1 VFFFEN
7 LKSAAELCLYISIE
21 ARRVL
26 FYTLYIMWSLSM
38 EELSEMLEHELEN
51 AVEVKDKNSLHR
63 YVRLLVDNTIGRK
76 RYESGIGELK
86 SDVRLIAERID
97 QGFKR
102 MDERFEAVDK
112 RFEAVDRRFESMDK
126 RFESLQTQMDKRFES
141 MQVQMDRRFESMQIQ
156 MDKRFEDV
164 NTRFDEM
171 NGKFRMMFTFMTVGF
186 TIVTTV
192 TVLIRLLA

>member
-1 VFFFEN
+1 
-7 LKSAAELCLYISIE
+7 
-21 ARRVL
+21 
-26 FYTLYIMWSLSM
+26 M
-38 EELSEMLEHELEN
+38 EELSELLEHELEN

-63 YVRLLVDNTIGRK
+63 YVRLLVDNTVGRK
-76 RYESGIGELK
+76 RYESGIEELK

-126 RFESLQTQMDKRFES
+126 RFESMQTQMDKRFES
-141 MQVQMDRRFESMQIQ
+141 MQVQMDRRFESMDKRFESMQIQ

>member
-1 VFFFEN
+1 
-7 LKSAAELCLYISIE
+7 
-21 ARRVL
+21 
-26 FYTLYIMWSLSM
+26 M
-38 EELSEMLEHELEN
+38 EELSDILEQELEN

-63 YVRLLVDNTIGRK
+63 YVRLLVDNTVGK
-76 RYESGIGELK
+76 QRYESCIGELK

-112 RFEAVDRRFESMDK
+112 RFESMQIQMDKRFESMDK
-126 RFESLQTQMDKRFES
+126 RFESLQTQMDTRFES
-141 MQVQMDRRFESMQIQ
+141 LQIQ
-156 MDKRFEDV
+156 MNKRFDAV
-164 NTRFDEM
+164 DKRFDEM
-171 NGKFRMMFTFMTVGF
+171 NGKFRMLFTFMTIGF

>member
-1 VFFFEN
+1 
-7 LKSAAELCLYISIE
+7 
-21 ARRVL
+21 
-26 FYTLYIMWSLSM
+26 M
-38 EELSEMLEHELEN
+38 EELSELLEHELEN

-63 YVRLLVDNTIGRK
+63 YVRLLVDNTVGRK
-76 RYESGIGELK
+76 RYESGIEELK

-126 RFESLQTQMDKRFES
+126 
-141 MQVQMDRRFESMQIQ
+141 RFESMQIQ